1 MIRRNAAS
9 GHCIANIR
17 IVMRFAYPMMITSIV
32 YSMLSASILY
42 VASHHRDQ
50 AAGWVGINKYMR
62 FL

>member
-32 YSMLSASILY
+32 CSMLSASILY
-42 VASHHRDQ
+42 VASHLLDQ
-50 AAGWVGINKYMR
+50 AAGWVKIKK
-62 FL
+62 